1 MGNTSSVPDN
11 MKLSVICRLEP
22 GCLGPQGA
30 DKIDDFC
37 QYITQEMQA
46 LNTDHI
52 ALDVV
57 PRNDKS
63 LPEMQFNV
71 LGKKMTQDQAA
82 KYLSSLDHSLD
93 DFETA
98 LESKLEALI
107 DQYMGH

>member
-1 MGNTSSVPDN
+1 MGNTSAVPDN

-37 QYITQEMQA
+37 EYIAQEMQA

-52 ALDVV
+52 ALNVV

-71 LGKKMTQDQAA
+71 LGKKMTQGQAA
-82 KYLSSLDHSLD
+82 KYLSSLDQSLD
-93 DFETA
+93 DFEAA
-98 LESKLEALI
+98 LEGKLETLI